1 MPKGSASRAEALIN
15 KVNKELAPLNLPDFS
30 TVTTR
35 GKSMI
40 AALDTS
46 VVMLRRG
53 IRSLQGKENSQQLRA
68 KRARMQDI
76 MQEAKDLREM
86 TFNLGKLSPEELKN
100 VDEFS
105 VMTGQSKAEYLKE
118 KAKER
123 MRKYGKK

>member
-15 KVNKELAPLNLPDFS
+15 KINKELKGIPDYKFGRPDGAPLVDPILDAI
-30 TVTTR
+30 T
-35 GKSMI
+35 
-40 AALDTS
+40 AA
-46 VVMLRRG
+46 RRG
-53 IRSLQGKENSQQLRA
+53 IRMLQGKDTTSELRR
-68 KRARMQDI
+68 KRSELQDLV
-76 MQEAKDLREM
+76 QEAKDLREM

-123 MRKYGKK
+123 MRKYGRK

>member
-35 GKSMI
+35 GKSMM

-86 TFNLGKLSPEELKN
+86 TFNLGKLSPKELEN

-123 MRKYGKK
+123 MRKYGRK

>member
-1 MPKGSASRAEALIN
+1 MPKGSASRAEALI
-15 KVNKELAPLNLPDFS
+15 KKINKELSPLQGPDLNL
-30 TVTTR
+30 VTTR
-35 GKSMI
+35 GKSMG
-40 AALDTS
+40 ATLDLA
-46 VVMLRRG
+46 VVTLRRG
-53 IRSLQGKENSQQLRA
+53 IRALQGKENSQQLRA

-86 TFNLGKLSPEELKN
+86 TFNMGKLSPKELKE

>member
-1 MPKGSASRAEALIN
+1 MPKGSASRAEALI
-15 KVNKELAPLNLPDFS
+15 KKINKELAPLQGPDLS
-30 TVTTR
+30 LVDTR
-35 GKSMI
+35 GKSMF
-40 AALDTS
+40 AALDLG
-46 VVMLRRG
+46 MLAL
-53 IRSLQGKENSQQLRA
+53 RSGMRALQGKENSQQLRS

-86 TFNLGKLSPEELKN
+86 TFNMGKLSPKELEK

-123 MRKYGKK
+123 MRKYGRK

>member
-15 KVNKELAPLNLPDFS
+15 KINKELKGIPDYKFGRPDGAPLVDPILEAI
-30 TVTTR
+30 T
-35 GKSMI
+35 
-40 AALDTS
+40 AA
-46 VVMLRRG
+46 RRG
-53 IRSLQGKENSQQLRA
+53 IRMLQGKDTTSELRR
-68 KRARMQDI
+68 KRSELQDLV
-76 MQEAKDLREM
+76 QEAKDLREM

-123 MRKYGKK
+123 MRKYGRK